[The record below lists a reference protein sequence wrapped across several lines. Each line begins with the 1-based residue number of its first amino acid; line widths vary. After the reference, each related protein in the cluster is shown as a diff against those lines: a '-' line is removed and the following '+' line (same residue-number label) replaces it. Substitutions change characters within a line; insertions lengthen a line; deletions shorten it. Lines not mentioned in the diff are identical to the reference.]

1 MTRIRA
7 WGERTAG
14 ATGLLAIGALPG
26 CFSSQPP
33 TQTGIRIGDETL
45 SQFKAGI
52 TSQDWLVSVLGEPT
66 SQSTLTTIPNTKVFR
81 YALGEAS
88 GGLGAL
94 FSGKPSKNTAVVY
107 FILTDGI
114 VTRFW
119 ADRAVDRTLMGSPVA
134 APSGEKQ

>member
-1 MTRIRA
+1 MTPCQSWRMVVA
-7 WGERTAG
+7 S
-14 ATGLLAIGALPG
+14 ATVLLAMAGLPG

-33 TQTGIRIGDETL
+33 TQTGVRIGDETL
-45 SQFKAGI
+45 SQFKAGV

-66 SQSTLTTIPNTKVFR
+66 SKSTLTTIPNTKVFR

-94 FSGKPSKNTAVVY
+94 FSGKPSRNTAVIY
-107 FILTDGI
+107 FILTDGV

-119 ADRAVDRTLMGSPVA
+119 ADRAVERTILGSPVA

>member
-1 MTRIRA
+1 MKSRMKLDRSIA
-7 WGERTAG
+7 ALVFSG
-14 ATGLLAIGALPG
+14 GLSVLPG
-26 CFSSQPP
+26 CISSQPP
-33 TQTGIRIGDETL
+33 AQTGVRIGDETL
-45 SQFKAGI
+45 AQFKAGV
-52 TSQDWLVSVLGEPT
+52 TTEDWLIAVLGEPT
-66 SQSTLTTIPNTKVFR
+66 TRAELKTVPNTVVFR

-94 FSGKPSKNTAVVY
+94 FSGKPSKNTAVVF

-119 ADRAVDRTLMGSPVA
+119 ADRAVERTVLGDPIA